1 MPSTAS
7 AAAAPRAVELVCVDP
22 ARVAEIWPHVAHLIR
37 RAMER
42 GGTGDFGEVARKVM
56 RGDALLWL
64 AWDGARV
71 IAAAVTELTA
81 VGAVKTCTILACGG
95 DGFCRFGHLLAR
107 LEDFARAEG
116 CKRMRICGR
125 PGWRRRLAGYRLKK
139 IIIEKEL
146 T

>member
-1 MPSTAS
+1 MTPTAS
-7 AAAAPRAVELVCVDP
+7 AAEVPRAAELVCVDP

-37 RAMER
+37 GAIER
-42 GGTGDFGEVARKVM
+42 GGMGDFGDVARKLM
-56 RGDALLWL
+56 RGEALLWL

-71 IAAAVTELTA
+71 MAATVTELTA

-125 PGWRRRLAGYRLKK
+125 PGWRRRLADYRLKK

>member
-1 MPSTAS
+1 MPSTAD
-7 AAAAPRAVELVCVDP
+7 AAEVPRAAELVCVDP
-22 ARVAEIWPHVAHLIR
+22 ARVAEIWPHVTHLIC

-42 GGTGDFGEVARKVM
+42 GGMGDFGEVARKVM

-71 IAAAVTELTA
+71 IAAAVTELNA

-116 CKRMRICGR
+116 CRRMRICGR